1 MGVVEGACA
10 GASAGR
16 SMRSDM
22 GVLWGLGGMVLSNE
36 VGRLVVVLAVGLRR
50 VALPSTLHTA
60 SASTVQLALA
70 PEQLVQ
76 ARAQIPSGHHDSPA
90 TQGLHD
96 RVEALE
102 HMGYKY

>member
-1 MGVVEGACA
+1 
-10 GASAGR
+10 
-16 SMRSDM
+16 MRSDM

-36 VGRLVVVLAVGLRR
+36 VGRLVVVLAVVLRRAVGLRR

-90 TQGLHD
+90 TQSLHD